1 MAYQKWLCFD
11 NAGHAQTLSYFS
23 TAHRTRNTLAARL
36 WFPTY
41 EKKHGFSVMCLSF
54 YFLHTSVK
62 QICKK
67 KKKYKTENRDFLI
80 SRNMFSVKN
89 QMHVIPLA
97 ANPRD
102 LKEQKQKHMFSMF
115 SNFVSVYW
123 VVFMFSIFCQ
133 CFSFLIISFNF
144 CSFPAFLSWTNTL
157 PI

>member
-1 MAYQKWLCFD
+1 MLWLIKTDFVL
-11 NAGHAQTLSYFS
+11 T
-23 TAHRTRNTLAARL
+23 TLATCKQSQIFPQHIAPETPLQPVCDFLLMRKNMVSQLCVYLFIFCIRL
-36 WFPTY
+36 SNRY
-41 EKKHGFSVMCLSF
+41 V
-54 YFLHTSVK
+54 
-62 QICKK
+62 
-67 KKKYKTENRDFLI
+67 KKKYKTENRYFLI